1 MFTWRAIKHVDFIF
15 VVCVG
20 SVFGH
25 ISYRSDWELV
35 KVDFRQSFP
44 RQCTESDYDSWQ
56 LTDLQVMKTHKYCT
70 DAHICS
76 TCMHIF
82 TESSLLNG
90 CSQGEKCIMG
100 QERSFR
106 KRKDTAFC
114 IKGKSYTSAFSNKS
128 CQCTEKDFSW
138 WALTTQD

>member
-1 MFTWRAIKHVDFIF
+1 MSVAYRFMSTCLGCVHVLS
-15 VVCVG
+15 VVCVR

-56 LTDLQVMKTHKYCT
+56 LTDLQVMPTHTYT
-70 DAHICS
+70 HTVHVCS
-76 TCMHIF
+76 YMNSEF
-82 TESSLLNG
+82 SLRL
-90 CSQGEKCIMG
+90 QGELCIMG

-114 IKGKSYTSAFSNKS
+114 IKGKSYTSALTTKP
-128 CQCTEKDFSW
+128 CQCSEKDFNW
-138 WALTTQD
+138 